1 MQNKKFNKVSPALER
16 YKPGEISENSNLIN
30 NQKNKIYLI
39 NENFN
44 RSIMTSNNLDKST
57 QKLQNQKIQE
67 NSNVVENITNTL
79 NKLSMDEV
87 FRELLF
93 NKNKN
98 FNENNQIASKRNF
111 NFFENYTKIPNV
123 LIRVSEIRSEYD
135 RGLFILMI
143 LKLL

>member
-16 YKPGEISENSNLIN
+16 YKPGEIYKNSNLNN

-44 RSIMTSNNLDKST
+44 RSIMNSNNVDKSP

-93 NKNKN
+93 YKNKN
-98 FNENNQIASKRNF
+98 SKENNLIATKRNF
-111 NFFENYTKIPNV
+111 NYFENYTKIPNV

-135 RGLFILMI
+135 RGLLILMI